1 MKSCS
6 SDFVKSFAV
15 GRGAESFE
23 VVVVRLPEVDSAYL
37 PVVYRYFHFGLV
49 LNLSYAPPGL

>member
-1 MKSCS
+1 MKSRS

-23 VVVVRLPEVDSAYL
+23 VVVGRLPEVDSAYL
-37 PVVYRYFHFGLV
+37 PVAYRCFHFGLV
-49 LNLSYAPPGL
+49 SKLSHAPPG